1 MTRQILPA
9 AFVAAL
15 LLCSPALGAVVEV
28 SIAGTDG
35 KPAENAV
42 VELSPVDP
50 AATLPATHVPAEG
63 IIDQRDEMF
72 MPLVSIIRKGGHVV
86 FTNNDKTMHQAYSFS
101 PIKQFELEIDEGEH
115 SAPVVFD
122 QPGVAAI
129 GCNIHDQMITFV
141 YVAATPWVALT
152 DAGGHVRIDAPPGAY
167 RVAVW
172 DPQSVPGRTPPPQT
186 LAVTASGA
194 KLAVAIPLLAGD
206 MPVKKRKHMQK
217 Y

>member
-1 MTRQILPA
+1 MARQILPA
-9 AFVAAL
+9 AAL
-15 LLCSPALGAVVEV
+15 AVLCLCSPSFGATVDV
-28 SIAGTDG
+28 SVAGTDG

-42 VELSPVDP
+42 VELSPAD
-50 AATLPATHVPAEG
+50 AAAAPPATHVPAEG

-72 MPLVSIIRKGGHVV
+72 MPLVTIIRKGGHVV
-86 FTNNDKTMHQAYSFS
+86 FTNNDTTMHQAYSFS

-152 DAGGHVRIDAPPGAY
+152 DANGRERIAAPPGAY
-167 RVAVW
+167 RAAIW
-172 DPQSVPGRTPPPQT
+172 DPQSVPGRAPPPQNIE
-186 LAVTASGA
+186 VTANGA
-194 KLAVAIPLLAGD
+194 KLAAAIPLLAGD
-206 MPVKKRKHMQK
+206 MPGKMHKHMQK

>member
-1 MTRQILPA
+1 MARQILPA
-9 AFVAAL
+9 AVVAAL
-15 LLCSPALGAVVEV
+15 LVCSPSLGATVDV
-28 SIAGTDG
+28 SIAGADG

-42 VELSPVDP
+42 VELSPVDASAP
-50 AATLPATHVPAEG
+50 LPATHVPAEG

-72 MPLVSIIRKGGHVV
+72 MPLVTIIRKGGHVV
-86 FTNNDKTMHQAYSFS
+86 FTNNDTTMHQAYSFS

-152 DAGGHVRIDAPPGAY
+152 DSSGRARIDAPPGAY
-167 RVAVW
+167 RAAIW
-172 DPQSVPGRTPPPQT
+172 DPQSVPGRASPPQN
-186 LAVTASGA
+186 LEVTANGA
-194 KLAVAIPLLAGD
+194 KLAVSIPLLPGE
-206 MPVKKRKHMQK
+206 MPVKKHKHMQH

>member
-1 MTRQILPA
+1 MTRLILPA
-9 AFVAAL
+9 ACVAAL
-15 LLCSPALGAVVEV
+15 LLCGPSLGATVEV

-42 VELSPVDP
+42 VELSPVD
-50 AATLPATHVPAEG
+50 ASATLPATHVPAEG

-72 MPLVSIIRKGGHVV
+72 MPLVTVIRKGGHIV
-86 FTNNDKTMHQAYSFS
+86 FTNNDRTMHQAYSFS
-101 PIKQFELEIDEGEH
+101 SIKQFELEIDEGEH
-115 SAPVVFD
+115 SKPVVFD

-152 DAGGHVRIDAPPGAY
+152 DADGHAHIDVPPGAY
-167 RVAVW
+167 RAAIW
-172 DPQSVPGRTPPPQT
+172 DPQSVPGRSPPPQN

-194 KLAVAIPLLAGD
+194 KLAVVIPLLAGD
-206 MPVKKRKHMQK
+206 MPVKKHKHTQT

>member
-1 MTRQILPA
+1 MTRRILPA
-9 AFVAAL
+9 AAVAAL
-15 LLCSPALGAVVEV
+15 LLCSPSFGAAVDV

-42 VELSPVDP
+42 VELSPVD
-50 AATLPATHVPAEG
+50 AGATLPATHVPAEG

-72 MPLVSIIRKGGHVV
+72 MPLVTVIRKGGHVV

-101 PIKQFELEIDEGEH
+101 SIKQFELEIDEGEH

-152 DAGGHVRIDAPPGAY
+152 DVGGPARIGVPP
-167 RVAVW
+167 
-172 DPQSVPGRTPPPQT
+172 
-186 LAVTASGA
+186 
-194 KLAVAIPLLAGD
+194 
-206 MPVKKRKHMQK
+206 
-217 Y
+217 

>member
-1 MTRQILPA
+1 MARQILPA

-15 LLCSPALGAVVEV
+15 FLCGPSFGATVDVTIV
-28 SIAGTDG
+28 GTDG

-42 VELSPVDP
+42 VELSPVDAS
-50 AATLPATHVPAEG
+50 AALPATHVPAEG

-72 MPLVSIIRKGGHVV
+72 MPLVTIVRKGGHVV
-86 FTNNDKTMHQAYSFS
+86 FTNNDTTMHQVYSFS
-101 PIKQFELEIDEGEH
+101 SIKQFEFEIDEGEH

-129 GCNIHDQMITFV
+129 GCNIHDQMITYV

-152 DAGGHVRIDAPPGAY
+152 DAGGHARIDAPPGAY
-167 RVAVW
+167 RASIW
-172 DPQSVPGRTPPPQT
+172 DPQSVPGRALPPQT
-186 LAVTASGA
+186 IEVTAGGA

-206 MPVKKRKHMQK
+206 GKKHMHMQH

>member
-1 MTRQILPA
+1 MTRQIPIA
-9 AFVAAL
+9 AFAAAL
-15 LLCSPALGAVVEV
+15 CFCNPSFGAPVDV
-28 SIAGTDG
+28 SISGTDG

-42 VELSPVDP
+42 VELSPVNAG
-50 AATLPATHVPAEG
+50 AALPATHVPAEG

-72 MPLVSIIRKGGHVV
+72 MPLVTVIRKGGHVI

-101 PIKQFELEIDEGEH
+101 SVKQFELEIDEGEH

-141 YVAATPWVALT
+141 YVAATPWVTLT
-152 DAGGHVRIDAPPGAY
+152 DADGQARIDAPPGAY
-167 RVAVW
+167 RAAIW
-172 DPQSVPGRTPPPQT
+172 DPQSVPGRAPPPQNIQ
-186 LAVTASGA
+186 VTADGA
-194 KLAVAIPLLAGD
+194 KLAVSIPLLAGD
-206 MPVKKRKHMQK
+206 MPVKKHKHMQK